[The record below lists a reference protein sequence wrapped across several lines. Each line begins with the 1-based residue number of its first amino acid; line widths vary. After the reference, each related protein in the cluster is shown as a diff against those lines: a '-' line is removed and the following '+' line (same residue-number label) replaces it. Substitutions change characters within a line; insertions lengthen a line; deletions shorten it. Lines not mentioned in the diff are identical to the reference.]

1 MDRFQLELRDHPNP
15 EQSCTRGLR
24 PLQWFSPRLQLQYF
38 LEVSNGEQGFS
49 TPKPSGHWQ
58 LLTIGSSDRQGG
70 RLLLLACAPC
80 PPCEPFRRHPKCH
93 LPGKWHLILELSSP
107 AVHSVSDGIVCE
119 DYSVHEGRWHYYGH
133 NAAGAGFPSGEIW
146 CAKCILYCASPY
158 RRSPVA
164 GYEMV
169 WCLLCRYGPAF
180 RHQVSSIHLHMYSRL
195 NGVGGQVKLRRHLP
209 NALPWW
215 LSHSWPFQLLCLS
228 TQSGQVY
235 WIFF

>member
-1 MDRFQLELRDHPNP
+1 MASALLNPLVIDNYLQLEIQTGRVAGPFSKPPLPVLHVSRFRVNP
-15 EQSCTRGLR
+15 KR
-24 PLQWFSPRLQLQYF
+24 
-38 LEVSNGEQGFS
+38 
-49 TPKPSGHWQ
+49 
-58 LLTIGSSDRQGG
+58 
-70 RLLLLACAPC
+70 
-80 PPCEPFRRHPKCH
+80 H
-93 LPGKWHLILELSSP
+93 LPGKWHLILDLSSH
-107 AVHSVSDGIVCE
+107 AVHSVNDGIVGE
-119 DYSVHEGRWHYYGH
+119 DYSVQYMKVH

-180 RHQVSSIHLHMYSRL
+180 QHHVSSIHLHRYSRL
-195 NGVGGQVKLRRHLP
+195 CGVGGQAKLRRHLP
-209 NALPWW
+209 DVFPWW
-215 LSHSWPFQLLCLS
+215 LSHSLPSQLLCLS